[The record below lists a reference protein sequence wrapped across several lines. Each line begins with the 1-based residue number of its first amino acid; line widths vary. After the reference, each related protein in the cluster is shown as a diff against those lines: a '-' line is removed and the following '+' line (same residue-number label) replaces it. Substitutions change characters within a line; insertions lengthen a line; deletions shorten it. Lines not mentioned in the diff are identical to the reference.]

1 LCSQKANQYGNILS
15 AEQHQMRTEDPDNLV
30 ERVKNLSLYCQNL
43 AEEAAILNTPLVNS
57 IVKTNSQDIKLIE
70 HTLDSLL
77 DFAFD
82 ETVLILFKKLCGYY
96 YAIHPQATAEY
107 VLAYRDM
114 WDDEQA

>member
-1 LCSQKANQYGNILS
+1 MGHNKENS
-15 AEQHQMRTEDPDNLV
+15 DNLV
-30 ERVKNLSLYCQNL
+30 KQIGDLFLHGQNL

-57 IVKTNSQDIKLIE
+57 MVETNSQDIKLIE

-82 ETVLILFKKLCGYY
+82 ETVLILFKKLCRHY